1 MRGSSYLRR
10 RDRLVE
16 ALSDRDSEEEGERMA
31 DYALWLVLIVIVEV
45 VILTLVRHNVSDVF
59 SNLNNGLSG

>member
-1 MRGSSYLRR
+1 
-10 RDRLVE
+10 
-16 ALSDRDSEEEGERMA
+16 MA